1 MQLQSR
7 LRKEV
12 NLFTGHFDED
22 NTFKFKTKFNEDW
35 EYIRFADELHD
46 FVEENKINEFVRR
59 INNEHSDIFKRISMD
74 TSMLTASESDIQDLI
89 SKVNKGFQTCNFVGV
104 IQRIEMKVEE
114 SSNRV
119 VNALRAIQKYY
130 NEHAYDLTPGTNLF
144 SSENEQLVKQ
154 ELSLYCVISSKKCM
168 LTGMTRS
175 VYTIRLNYV
184 SAS

>member
-1 MQLQSR
+1 M
-7 LRKEV
+7 
-12 NLFTGHFDED
+12 
-22 NTFKFKTKFNEDW
+22 
-35 EYIRFADELHD
+35 
-46 FVEENKINEFVRR
+46 RR

-130 NEHAYDLTPGTNLF
+130 NEH
-144 SSENEQLVKQ
+144 E
-154 ELSLYCVISSKKCM
+154 
-168 LTGMTRS
+168 
-175 VYTIRLNYV
+175 
-184 SAS
+184 

>member
-1 MQLQSR
+1 MKQRKMYAAYPATWMRTKNSCIRLVQASSGYFRSENGTETEIAVQKGCIELIDELGRMENQYMQLQSR

-74 TSMLTASESDIQDLI
+74 TSMLTAS
-89 SKVNKGFQTCNFVGV
+89 KV
-104 IQRIEMKVEE
+104 IYRI
-114 SSNRV
+114 
-119 VNALRAIQKYY
+119 
-130 NEHAYDLTPGTNLF
+130 
-144 SSENEQLVKQ
+144 
-154 ELSLYCVISSKKCM
+154 
-168 LTGMTRS
+168 
-175 VYTIRLNYV
+175 
-184 SAS
+184 

>member
-1 MQLQSR
+1 MENQYMQLQSR

-74 TSMLTASESDIQDLI
+74 TSMLTVSESDIQDLT

-130 NEHAYDLTPGTNLF
+130 NEHAYDLTPHK
-144 SSENEQLVKQ
+144 LVFQRKRTIG
-154 ELSLYCVISSKKCM
+154 E
-168 LTGMTRS
+168 TGSYRF
-175 VYTIRLNYV
+175 I
-184 SAS
+184 A